1 MTFPTCLER
10 LKQLAEARSSLL
22 CVGLDP
28 NPERLPESVPKSVA
42 GIGDFL
48 REIVEATREYA
59 IAFKPNFA
67 FFEALGPEGMSL
79 LQALIKE
86 IRAHTPVIGDAKR
99 GDVGHTAERYAHAL
113 FEIYGCDAVTV
124 TPYQGEDAVRP
135 FLAHR
140 DRLVFVLGLTSNP
153 GASDFQLP
161 NLFQDVV
168 RKVRQWN
175 DHGNAGLVVGAT
187 RSEQVREIRELSG
200 PMPFLVPGVGAQG
213 GSLEATL
220 RDAEDG
226 SGLPCLINASRS
238 ILYASSGTHYAAAAA
253 HAAQGLQEQVSRA
266 RNRGSVSV

>member
-42 GIGDFL
+42 GIGNFL

-266 RNRGSVSV
+266 RNRGSASV

>member
-1 MTFPTCLER
+1 
-10 LKQLAEARSSLL
+10 
-22 CVGLDP
+22 
-28 NPERLPESVPKSVA
+28 
-42 GIGDFL
+42 
-48 REIVEATREYA
+48 
-59 IAFKPNFA
+59 
-67 FFEALGPEGMSL
+67 MSL

-86 IRAHTPVIGDAKR
+86 IRGHTPVIGDAKR

-213 GSLEATL
+213 GSLEETL

-266 RNRGSVSV
+266 RNRGSASV

>member
-28 NPERLPESVPKSVA
+28 DPERLPESVPKSVA

-79 LQALIKE
+79 LQALVKE

-200 PMPFLVPGVGAQG
+200 PMPILVPGVGAQG
-213 GSLEATL
+213 GSLEETL

-226 SGLPCLINASRS
+226 SGLPCLINAARS

-266 RNRGSVSV
+266 RNRGSASV